1 MKRFAVII
9 VLLLALFGIADLF
22 RPGFFSSHD
31 GMGHVIRLD
40 EFYRSLGDG
49 HFPVRWSERLYFG
62 YGYPFFNFNYP
73 LVYYLGAPLMAIGLN
88 AADAVK
94 GEFILTYLLSGA
106 LMFFYLRRKVGLP
119 FAVLGVIL
127 YLYAP
132 YRLLNIYVRGSVAE
146 AMAFVFPPF
155 LLWGAELL
163 AENKKGSILI
173 TATVFGFLGISH
185 NISALLL
192 AGFFFTYLSFLA
204 VSKKSFWLLTKGALS
219 FLWGIAMAAFF
230 MLPALYE
237 KKWTFLDLTLA
248 RDYPN
253 YFISSR
259 QLVESGWG
267 FGAVTLNLGYVAM
280 FLAVLALTKIRRNLL
295 LVFCFLIIAV
305 AIFFMLPVSRF
316 LWDRVPL
323 LPFVQFPWRFI
334 MLTVPT
340 LTVAGVIGL
349 EQILEKFSAKA
360 KFLAVIFLIAATLF
374 LAKDQWRRNQTE
386 PVPVFLGEAI
396 PGSTTWAHEQATR
409 WLVPKPEKIPANK
422 IENVQYQIKNWKTI
436 EHDYLVTADKNT
448 LVTENTM
455 YYPGWKVFVDGRE
468 QEINYDNGKINF
480 AVSPGKH
487 EVVSKFGETNFRKT
501 ADLISV
507 AAVLGLFL
515 GYVVLQI
522 FPQHQPRL

>member
-1 MKRFAVII
+1 
-9 VLLLALFGIADLF
+9 
-22 RPGFFSSHD
+22 
-31 GMGHVIRLD
+31 MGHVIRLD

-49 HFPVRWSERLYFG
+49 HFPVRWSGRLYFG

-119 FAVLGVIL
+119 FAVLGAVL

-146 AMAFVFPPF
+146 SMAFVFPPL
-155 LLWGAELL
+155 LLWCAELL
-163 AENKKGSILI
+163 AENKKRSILV

-192 AGFFFTYLSFLA
+192 TGFFFTYLGFRAAAQKSFRLLLKGA
-204 VSKKSFWLLTKGALS
+204 VSFG
-219 FLWGIAMAAFF
+219 WGIAMAAFF

-253 YFISSR
+253 YFISPL

-267 FGAVTLNLGYVAM
+267 FGAVTLNLGYMAM
-280 FLAVLALTKIRRNLL
+280 FLAALSLAKIRKSLIL
-295 LVFCFLIIAV
+295 PFCFLIIAV

-334 MLTVPT
+334 MLTVPV
-340 LTVAGVIGL
+340 LAVAGVVGL
-349 EQILEKFSAKA
+349 EQILEKFSAKV
-360 KFLAVIFLIAATLF
+360 KLLVVIFLIATTLF

-409 WLVPKPEKIPANK
+409 WLIPKPDRIPNEK
-422 IENVQYQIKNWKTI
+422 IENAFYQIKSWKTN
-436 EHDYLVTADKNT
+436 EHIYAIRATKT
-448 LVTENTM
+448 LMTENTM
-455 YYPGWKVFVDGRE
+455 YYPGWKVFVDGQE

-480 AVSPGKH
+480 KVSPGNH
-487 EVVSKFGETNFRKT
+487 EVISKFGETNFRKA
-501 ADLISV
+501 ADLVSIV
-507 AAVLGLFL
+507 AVLSLFL
-515 GYVVLQI
+515 GYMVLQI